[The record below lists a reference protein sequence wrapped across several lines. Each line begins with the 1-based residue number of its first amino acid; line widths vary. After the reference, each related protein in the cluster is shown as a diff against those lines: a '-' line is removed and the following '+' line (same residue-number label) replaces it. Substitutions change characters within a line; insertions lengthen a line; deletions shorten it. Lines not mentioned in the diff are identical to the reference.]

1 MSISFE
7 RRHDVLID
15 APPEAVYDYVCN
27 PNSWPEW
34 LAASH
39 HIDSADRALAA
50 GETFREQWHIR
61 RGEVVLDWTVTESDR
76 PNAWAAQAS
85 TDFIGPIVIRYTF
98 ERVGDATRYTRHLRN
113 PTRPS
118 APSEEQLQ
126 RMDEEAQIGLANIK
140 RHVERRAGVH
150 GSAHSAES

>member
-1 MSISFE
+1 MSFSFD
-7 RRHDVLID
+7 RRHDILI
-15 APPEAVYDYVCN
+15 AASPEAVYDYVCN

-39 HIDSADRALAA
+39 HIDGADRALAA

-61 RGEVVLDWTVTESDR
+61 RGEVILNWEVIESDR
-76 PNAWAAQAS
+76 PNAWTVQAV

-98 ERVGDATRYTRHLRN
+98 ERTGDVTKYTRHLRN
-113 PTRPS
+113 PARPS

-126 RMDEEAQIGLANIK
+126 RMDEEAMIGLGNIK
-140 RHVERRAGVH
+140 RYVEQRWVSQSVGQRA
-150 GSAHSAES
+150 